1 MIILDAIAEQRV
13 KRTVNKLNRLKN
25 DLSNDE
31 SAVSKTNKEVS
42 ELVDDLYSF
51 LGVAAA
57 APIAAKLEE
66 LREPGQG
73 NDPDLMNARH
83 YIDKEI
89 QYLQKGLDD
98 YQSNQCG

>member
-13 KRTVNKLNRLKN
+13 KGTVNKLNRLKN

-51 LGVAAA
+51 LGAAAA
-57 APIAAKLEE
+57 APIAAKLEA

-73 NDPDLMNARH
+73 NDPDLINARH